1 MLKHLPIIL
10 LTCNNARYTSC
21 HDAFFFLNG
30 QKVYPIDESG
40 ISDINIVLDEVKATS
55 FVLHVDKSYDSVDD
69 KLDAVKKNVDSE
81 KSKWIYSTNTS
92 AVYLIDR

>member
-1 MLKHLPIIL
+1 M
-10 LTCNNARYTSC
+10 
-21 HDAFFFLNG
+21 
-30 QKVYPIDESG
+30 
-40 ISDINIVLDEVKATS
+40 KATS